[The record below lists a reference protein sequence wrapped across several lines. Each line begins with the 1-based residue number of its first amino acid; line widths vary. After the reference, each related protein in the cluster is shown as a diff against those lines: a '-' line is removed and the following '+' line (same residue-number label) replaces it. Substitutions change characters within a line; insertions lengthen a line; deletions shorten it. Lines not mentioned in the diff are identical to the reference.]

1 MAHIEPAGK
10 PKGRISA
17 LKSFRYA
24 PGISTPGDS
33 TPCAVLCMLQHM
45 YPNLKMD
52 MMQFINFF
60 IKLVSLSLFHTLSIT
75 TLQSANAFSMPRGR
89 S

>member
-1 MAHIEPAGK
+1 MAHIEPVGK

-24 PGISTPGDS
+24 PSISTPGDS

-52 MMQFINFF
+52 MMRFINFF
-60 IKLVSLSLFHTLSIT
+60 INWFLSLFHTLSIT